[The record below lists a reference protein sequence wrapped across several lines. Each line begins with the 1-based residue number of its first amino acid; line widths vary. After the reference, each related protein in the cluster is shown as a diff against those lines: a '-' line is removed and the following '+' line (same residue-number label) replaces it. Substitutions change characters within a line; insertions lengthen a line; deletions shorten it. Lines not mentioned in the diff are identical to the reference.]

1 MRVLRL
7 FQLLLALAGSI
18 VTGHQCDQGHQW
30 GFGQGQH
37 RDHHREPQGR
47 SAATATGNQVS
58 RSGSIQLDRQFARI
72 ACGTV
77 FKPISQF
84 VTVRW
89 LQVQGGLES
98 RRAERFQWQY
108 LQAMGRSLAIGL
120 IGFLVCASWAIVP
133 RPSLADELP
142 LEARVQAARSLF
154 DQAFEATNGGQ
165 FAQAERY
172 WTQILEL
179 FPDNA
184 EIWSNRGNARASQNR
199 LQEAI
204 SDYNEA
210 ISRAPN
216 APDPYLNRGA
226 ARENAGDLTGAIA
239 DYDHVLE
246 LDPNDAAAYNNRGN
260 AEAGLGQW
268 AIAVEDYAQAE
279 RLAPDFAI
287 ARVNHALA
295 LFQVGD
301 RAEALRLLRNLVR
314 KYPTFADARAA
325 LTAALWDAGDRGE
338 AESQWVS
345 VVGLDRRYK
354 DLEWVAKVRRW
365 PPAMVAA
372 LEKFLKL

>member
-1 MRVLRL
+1 MRVLCL

-18 VTGHQCDQGHQW
+18 ALFKQLQIGHLPIGKRHLPGSPWSQTNPW
-30 GFGQGQH
+30 LIRLYRASH
-37 RDHHREPQGR
+37 RM
-47 SAATATGNQVS
+47 S
-58 RSGSIQLDRQFARI
+58 RLGW
-72 ACGTV
+72 T
-77 FKPISQF
+77 
-84 VTVRW
+84 
-89 LQVQGGLES
+89 
-98 RRAERFQWQY
+98 
-108 LQAMGRSLAIGL
+108 IGL
-120 IGFLVCASWAIVP
+120 VIALGIGLASGPIAPIA
-133 RPSLADELP
+133 LADEGTDLP
-142 LEARVQAARSLF
+142 LETRIQTARSLF

-179 FPDNA
+179 FPNNA

-204 SDYNEA
+204 ADYNEA
-210 ISRAPN
+210 ISRAPD

-226 ARENAGDLTGAIA
+226 ARENAGDFAGAIA
-239 DYDHVLE
+239 DYNRVLE

-268 AIAVEDYAQAE
+268 ETAVQDYAQAE
-279 RLAPDFAI
+279 ILAPDFAI

-301 RAEALRLLRNLVR
+301 RPEALRLLRNLVR

-354 DLEWVAKVRRW
+354 DLDWVAKTRRW
-365 PPAMVAA
+365 PSAMVVA

>member
-1 MRVLRL
+1 MRVLCL
-7 FQLLLALAGSI
+7 FQLLLALAGLI
-18 VTGHQCDQGHQW
+18 ALFKPFQA
-30 GFGQGQH
+30 
-37 RDHHREPQGR
+37 RPQPIGKQPGP
-47 SAATATGNQVS
+47 AATWGQTHFW
-58 RSGSIQLDRQFARI
+58 RSGFDLDRARY
-72 ACGTV
+72 
-77 FKPISQF
+77 
-84 VTVRW
+84 R
-89 LQVQGGLES
+89 
-98 RRAERFQWQY
+98 
-108 LQAMGRSLAIGL
+108 MGQLGWAIGL
-120 IGFLVCASWAIVP
+120 VMGIGLASGAIAP
-133 RPSLADELP
+133 TARAEAPPEMP
-142 LEARVQAARSLF
+142 LETRIQTARSLF

-179 FPDNA
+179 FPNNA
-184 EIWSNRGNARASQNR
+184 EIWSNRGNARASQNH

-204 SDYNEA
+204 ADYNEA
-210 ISRAPN
+210 INRAPD

-226 ARENAGDLTGAIA
+226 ARENAGDFAGAIA
-239 DYDHVLE
+239 DYNRVLE

-268 AIAVEDYAQAE
+268 ETAVKDYAQAE
-279 RLAPDFAI
+279 ILAPDFAI

-301 RAEALRLLRNLVR
+301 RPEALRLLRNLVR

-354 DLEWVAKVRRW
+354 DLDWVAKTRRW
-365 PPAMVAA
+365 PSAMVEA